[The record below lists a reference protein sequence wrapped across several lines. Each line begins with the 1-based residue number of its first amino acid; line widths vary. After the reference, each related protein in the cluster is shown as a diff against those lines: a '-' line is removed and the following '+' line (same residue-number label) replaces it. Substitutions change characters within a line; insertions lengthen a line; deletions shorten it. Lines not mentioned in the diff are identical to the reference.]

1 MKHATLRQLEA
12 YLFLFPAL
20 ATGFIFVILPA
31 AGVLALSLYQWDFM
45 SAPQFV
51 GIDNWRA
58 GIHDAGLIQTLLSTL
73 WIVVLI
79 VPISIVIGLGL
90 ALLVSSIDT
99 LKTLFRA
106 FLFAPF
112 VASQVAVSF
121 VWRDLFA
128 TQDGLFNYLLN
139 SAGLPS
145 IPWLTSPF
153 WAPIS
158 VSIVTIWQQSGYC
171 MLIYLARLQ
180 AVNHELYDAAQMDGA
195 NGIQTFANVTV
206 PQVSSATFFL
216 VVIGLI
222 SGLQLF
228 ESVYVIT
235 GGGPGYSTTTM
246 VYFIYRVT
254 FQEFN
259 VGSAGVMSV
268 VLLALIAATTLVLW
282 AMQRRIVSYDA

>member
-1 MKHATLRQLEA
+1 MKHATLPQLEA
-12 YLFLFPAL
+12 YLFLLPAL

-31 AGVLALSLYQWDFM
+31 AGVFALSLYQWDFM

-51 GIDNWRA
+51 GLDNWRA
-58 GIHDAGLIQTLLSTL
+58 GIHDLGLIQTLISTL

-90 ALLVSSIDT
+90 ALLVNSIET
-99 LKTLFRA
+99 FKTLFRA

-128 TQDGLFNYLLN
+128 TQDGLFNYFLN
-139 SAGLPS
+139 SAGAPS
-145 IPWLTSPF
+145 IPWLTSPS

-158 VSIVTIWQQSGYC
+158 VSIVAIWQQSGYC

-180 AVNHELYDAAQMDGA
+180 AVNRELYDAAQVDGA
-195 NGIQTFANVTV
+195 NGMQTFANVTV

-216 VVIGLI
+216 TVIGLI

-268 VLLALIAATTLVLW
+268 LLLALIAATTLVLW
-282 AMQRRIVSYDA
+282 TTQRWIVSYDA